1 MEGDGI
7 GVCGGVVDGKTVS
20 LLFLSSGEAL
30 AKKGRR
36 GEEAAR
42 ESRN

>member
-1 MEGDGI
+1 MEEVI
-7 GVCGGVVDGKTVS
+7 VGVVDGKTVS

-30 AKKGRR
+30 AKEEGG
-36 GEEAAR
+36 GEGAR